1 MESPAAHEMQSALS
15 KALVCLLLASE
26 KPLSVDALVDI
37 MTQAYENEEYD
48 HPVSSQ
54 QLENALKSLGDGHLP
69 LMGFSLS
76 RVAGG
81 YRIVT
86 HPTMAPLVGYLFPSK
101 KSRFSPAALETLS
114 LVAYRQPVTR
124 TEIEEIRGVD
134 CGGILR
140 NLLERGLIRI
150 VGQKDEPGRPLIYG
164 TTDEFLSIF
173 SINKIE
179 ELPPLRQIESL
190 SEESLFRLESQLS
203 RKGETPSQ
211 QQTMKFDEPSTE
223 GNDPNQDG

>member
-1 MESPAAHEMQSALS
+1 MESPAAHEMQSALN

-48 HPVSSQ
+48 QPVSAQ
-54 QLENALKSLGDGHLP
+54 QLESALKSLSDNDLP
-69 LMGFSLS
+69 LLGLSLS

-150 VGQKDEPGRPLIYG
+150 LGQKDVPGRPLIYG

-173 SINKIE
+173 SLGAID

-203 RKGETPSQ
+203 KHDDAQPQ
-211 QQTMKFDEPSTE
+211 QQTMKFDEQSSAR
-223 GNDPNQDG
+223 NDPDQDG

>member
-1 MESPAAHEMQSALS
+1 MENPTVHEARSALN
-15 KALVCLLLASE
+15 KALICLLLASE

-37 MTQAYENEEYD
+37 MTQAYENEEYG
-48 HPVSSQ
+48 HSVNAI
-54 QLENALKSLGDGHLP
+54 QLNEALKDIGDNHLRNLGL
-69 LMGFSLS
+69 SLS

-124 TEIEEIRGVD
+124 TEVEEIRGVD

-150 VGQKDEPGRPLIYG
+150 VGQRDEPGRPLIYG
-164 TTDEFLSIF
+164 TTDEFLTIF
-173 SINKIE
+173 SLNAID

-190 SEESLFRLESQLS
+190 SEESLFRLENRLS
-203 RKGETPSQ
+203 KKGDETPRQ
-211 QQTMKFDEPSTE
+211 QSLVFDYTTNEPKDTS
-223 GNDPNQDG
+223 GFN